1 MFDNDFAL
9 IGEKLPKVMK
19 DDINEIKNIKN

>member
-9 IGEKLPKVMK
+9 IGEKLPKVIK
-19 DDINEIKNIKN
+19 DDINEIKNIKS